1 MKRYESM
8 FDIELSMIEVMNDDD
23 DVVVV
28 VVVAVVVIINWLI
41 LSEMN
46 ESIGNQ

>member
-1 MKRYESM
+1 M